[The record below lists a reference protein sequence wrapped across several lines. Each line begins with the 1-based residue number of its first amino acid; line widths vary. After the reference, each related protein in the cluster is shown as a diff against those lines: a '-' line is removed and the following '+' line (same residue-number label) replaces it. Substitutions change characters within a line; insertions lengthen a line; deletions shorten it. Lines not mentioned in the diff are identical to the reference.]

1 MDDDNFWN
9 RLAAGHTNTSI
20 PSAVDQH
27 LRPQGFGEAFESV
40 RHLTDRSREAA
51 SLPLPVSAGTRVSFA
66 GSLGAVLS
74 IEDPPEPGA
83 EGEVVTVRSA
93 NGEITHHEGKV
104 FVKWD
109 DGKFRSVYAQHL
121 RVASDLDTARGL
133 RAPGPDHPMLQ
144 KGYKWVE
151 GLGWTG
157 GPSPKKRER
166 SAHDGKHLH
175 VRGIGREVQQ
185 AERLVARMGGK
196 VIDSGVD
203 VNDDEDYFTAKF
215 RTAEEAQTYF
225 HAVEWGRFVTLD
237 NRDAPF
243 FDKTMKHTHG
253 WKAASADPT
262 NQFGRVPPEVRMVRV
277 ASLGDLTNFLK
288 VSSGSNTLIHRSSK
302 ELWSFQKDADG
313 AFLVER
319 LFDDNGQPLK
329 G

>member
-1 MDDDNFWN
+1 MDNDNFWS

-51 SLPLPVSAGTRVSFA
+51 ALPLPVSAGTRVSFA

-74 IEDPPEPGA
+74 IDDPPAPGA

-93 NGEITHHEGKV
+93 NGDITHHEGKV

-121 RVASDLDTARGL
+121 RVASDLKSQFEKVKGL
-133 RAPGPDHPMLQ
+133 AEKKPDNKFLKGLLEQMADEGFAPTDKQMAVV
-144 KGYKWVE
+144 KDIEK
-151 GLGWTG
+151 
-157 GPSPKKRER
+157 
-166 SAHDGKHLH
+166 
-175 VRGIGREVQQ
+175 EVSQQ
-185 AERLVARMGGK
+185 AE
-196 VIDSGVD
+196 
-203 VNDDEDYFTAKF
+203 
-215 RTAEEAQTYF
+215 
-225 HAVEWGRFVTLD
+225 
-237 NRDAPF
+237 
-243 FDKTMKHTHG
+243 MKKELKG
-253 WKAASADPT
+253 LKAASADPT